1 MHVISLYLVL
11 CTCVRTFDVM
21 CVKKTEA
28 TKQGLSHLRTR
39 LPCMNMHEKGWFP
52 RSKSWTSGYRREKSK
67 KQRWDSECPSK
78 KKGGI
83 VSGMVQSVMLSSFI
97 YSGATWFIV
106 LSLRF
111 ADRNSHILTLD
122 SKYIPTLADWFF
134 LFIMACIFPKSV
146 TFIMAYIQLTLCLNE
161 SSQIWTL
168 WPVIT
173 PLDFVKITSQTFGM
187 FGLRNKLFIIYSFL
201 TFFCLVCRTK

>member
-1 MHVISLYLVL
+1 VSVP
-11 CTCVRTFDVM
+11 
-21 CVKKTEA
+21 
-28 TKQGLSHLRTR
+28 Q
-39 LPCMNMHEKGWFP
+39 
-52 RSKSWTSGYRREKSK
+52 
-67 KQRWDSECPSK
+67 

-201 TFFCLVCRTK
+201 TFFFVWFVERNKLMYHHLISHKLIVSTSTRSKIIPPNLRN